1 MAYLVGDLF
10 MKASAVSVA
19 TLLMATLL
27 MTSMTAALAT
37 VRIYDDPGGQIGE
50 YLAKFKALRIS
61 GDHVVIDGTYWAQ
74 FRETGSVSRRGQLS
88 YFTAPGIPPP
98 LVRSTVPQVTKYC
111 GQNILPSCA
120 SGSADTAGYA
130 RSRSTCGARIYSR

>member
-61 GDHVVIDGTYWAQ
+61 GDHVVIDGTCASACTMYWAQ
-74 FRETGSVSRRGQLS
+74 FRETGSVSHRGQLS
-88 YFTAPGIPPP
+88 YFTAPGIPRP
-98 LVRSTVPQVTKYC
+98 LVRSTVPRGTKYC

-120 SGSADTAGYA
+120 SGLAETAGYA
-130 RSRSTCGARIYSR
+130 RS